1 MSATKNCVVY
11 LLKATDAEVF
21 DFWESLI
28 GVVGHLVPYLNSS
41 YTSALDIVIFHESNL
56 TNAQKAKYEGTD
68 LQGATLKYHQVTFDY
83 ELGTGIQHANRFL
96 SGLMYKESIMD
107 DYEYYLK
114 LDCNSFLMANTNG
127 YGDWFEWM
135 QRNNCEYGYINDT
148 VRDGGT
154 HLYNASGLAIAN
166 KMYYSNFELGKVS
179 FFQSSAYQNFWKS
192 LDDQGG
198 FFSNDWYRG
207 QATYLGVQSQM
218 NSSKIKAITG
228 IMYEHNAIYDDS

>member
-1 MSATKNCVVY
+1 
-11 LLKATDAEVF
+11 
-21 DFWESLI
+21 
-28 GVVGHLVPYLNSS
+28 
-41 YTSALDIVIFHESNL
+41 
-56 TNAQKAKYEGTD
+56 
-68 LQGATLKYHQVTFDY
+68 
-83 ELGTGIQHANRFL
+83 
-96 SGLMYKESIMD
+96 
-107 DYEYYLK
+107 
-114 LDCNSFLMANTNG
+114 MANTNG

-218 NSSKIKAITG
+218 NSSKIRAITG